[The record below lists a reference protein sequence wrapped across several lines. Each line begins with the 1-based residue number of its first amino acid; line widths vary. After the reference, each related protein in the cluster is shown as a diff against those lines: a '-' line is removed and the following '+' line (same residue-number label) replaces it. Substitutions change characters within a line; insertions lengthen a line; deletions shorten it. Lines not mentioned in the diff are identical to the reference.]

1 MVRPTLTVVEMVI
14 AITYVDY
21 KPLREDVAQLSSQSV
36 DTSAITFNVV
46 VATA

>member
-14 AITYVDY
+14 AITYIDY
-21 KPLREDVAQLSSQSV
+21 KPLGEDVAQLSSQSV
-36 DTSAITFNVV
+36 DTSTITFNVV